1 MLVIPAIDIKGGN
14 VVRLERGDFSRVKVY
29 SKEPAAI
36 ANQWQAQGAK
46 LIHVVDLD
54 AALSGKLKNLAE
66 IEAIAKSVSIPVQV
80 GGGIRSRESVE
91 KLLSLG
97 ARRVILGTRACED
110 ENFLR
115 GLIAE
120 FKDRVVVSVDA
131 KDGMVT
137 TDGWTKIS
145 KIKSTDLVKKLED
158 FGLKVLIY
166 TDISRDGMLKGPNI
180 EALKEILA
188 VRQIALVIASGGV
201 SGLDDLLKL
210 KELEPIGLLGAIVG
224 KAIYEK
230 KINLKEAIEKC

>member
-97 ARRVILGTRACED
+97 ARRVILGT
-110 ENFLR
+110 
-115 GLIAE
+115 
-120 FKDRVVVSVDA
+120 
-131 KDGMVT
+131 
-137 TDGWTKIS
+137 
-145 KIKSTDLVKKLED
+145 
-158 FGLKVLIY
+158 
-166 TDISRDGMLKGPNI
+166 
-180 EALKEILA
+180 
-188 VRQIALVIASGGV
+188 
-201 SGLDDLLKL
+201 
-210 KELEPIGLLGAIVG
+210 
-224 KAIYEK
+224 
-230 KINLKEAIEKC
+230 